1 VPYTEKQRRLF
12 HELEENPDARKRHG
26 VNEDEARELAGEA
39 DDFARRGKER
49 RPVRKVTSFIDL
61 SRIWIP

>member
-26 VNEDEARELAGEA
+26 VSREEAGKLADEA
-39 DDFARRGKER
+39 DDYARRGKEK
-49 RPVRKVTSFIDL
+49 PAKKSASFIDL
-61 SRIWIP
+61 SHLW